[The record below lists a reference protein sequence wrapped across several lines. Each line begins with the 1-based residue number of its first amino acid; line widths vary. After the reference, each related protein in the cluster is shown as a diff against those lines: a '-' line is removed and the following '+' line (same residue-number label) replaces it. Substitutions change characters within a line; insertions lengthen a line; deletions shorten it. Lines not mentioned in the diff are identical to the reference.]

1 MDMRRVGRKE
11 DPIPCDGKE
20 GEDRSIL
27 SYGHKTGDGKWLE
40 QSMRILLNEIKVNE
54 AEAATEPQKS
64 MRLADG
70 ADRERLPLSSCQR

>member
-1 MDMRRVGRKE
+1 VRDY
-11 DPIPCDGKE
+11 
-20 GEDRSIL
+20 DR
-27 SYGHKTGDGKWLE
+27 KTGDGKWLHE
-40 QSMRILLNEIKVNE
+40 SLKILLNEIKKNE